1 MIRAG
6 KELSMSVMYYR
17 PQTLETIARKTLTEH
32 SCNYLNQ
39 APGAVPIESIIE
51 KNYGLCIEY
60 QYLTNNAR
68 ELGRMIYDDGITTYY
83 NRDIQDYAL
92 LRVRGGTM
100 MIDASL
106 LEDESQYGRLR
117 FTEAHELAHY
127 LIHKQIFS
135 GTGVAAAL
143 YSNDTDDDATEWQAN
158 YLAHAILMPNGQI
171 KRCFYALRSEYVQTK
186 DLIKKMA
193 SIFEVSKQA
202 MEIRLKD
209 FRLI

>member
-1 MIRAG
+1 
-6 KELSMSVMYYR
+6 MSVMYYR

-100 MIDASL
+100 MIDAYRIIDMRRMQNALSAMHMDS
-106 LEDESQYGRLR
+106 ERAKENR
-117 FTEAHELAHY
+117 
-127 LIHKQIFS
+127 
-135 GTGVAAAL
+135 VAMHQP
-143 YSNDTDDDATEWQAN
+143 T
-158 YLAHAILMPNGQI
+158 
-171 KRCFYALRSEYVQTK
+171 
-186 DLIKKMA
+186 
-193 SIFEVSKQA
+193 
-202 MEIRLKD
+202 
-209 FRLI
+209 